1 MFYFLL
7 EMDNC
12 YRNSTWQRELE
23 RADDGQVV
31 RGPGQRTAQSRAV
44 KVDLSEKKSSA
55 NDEGLGKQLSRG
67 TETRARKSQC
77 RKPPGRGTPSVFQ
90 EASVAG
96 AE

>member
-1 MFYFLL
+1 M
-7 EMDNC
+7 
-12 YRNSTWQRELE
+12 
-23 RADDGQVV
+23 V
-31 RGPGQRTAQSRAV
+31 RGPGQRTALSRVV

-67 TETRARKSQC
+67 TETQARKSQC